1 MRSGRNRVSLFRPLS
16 SPPEH
21 RSGRTALALSSG
33 LLLSQ
38 RRCRLPP
45 VAIMIIYRD
54 LISHDEMFSNI
65 YKIREVAEG
74 LCLEVEGKMVS
85 RTEGNIDDS
94 LIGGNASAEGPEG
107 EGTESTVITG
117 VDIVMNHHLQ
127 ETSFTKEAYKK
138 YIKDYMKSI
147 KGKLE
152 EQRPERVKPFIT
164 GAVEQIKHILANF
177 KNYQFFIGENMNPD
191 GMVALLDYRE
201 DGVTPYMIFFKDGL
215 EMEKCVSIK
224 KCVETS
230 HVKMEVLTT
239 F

>member
-65 YKIREVAEG
+65 YKIREVADR
-74 LCLEVEGKMVS
+74 LCLEVEGKMAS
-85 RTEGNIDDS
+85 RAEGNIDDS

-107 EGTESTVITG
+107 
-117 VDIVMNHHLQ
+117 
-127 ETSFTKEAYKK
+127 
-138 YIKDYMKSI
+138 
-147 KGKLE
+147 
-152 EQRPERVKPFIT
+152 
-164 GAVEQIKHILANF
+164 
-177 KNYQFFIGENMNPD
+177 
-191 GMVALLDYRE
+191 
-201 DGVTPYMIFFKDGL
+201 
-215 EMEKCVSIK
+215 
-224 KCVETS
+224 
-230 HVKMEVLTT
+230 
-239 F
+239 